1 MLKQSGFDLCS
12 LFNPEDV
19 LLVLIIPAAVDNLY
33 SNHPFSNA
41 KPRCQYPQYTVSAF
55 PRNFRRTYGDLQPLD
70 GYPIPVLGVDN
81 DMNIRVYEM
90 LMKAENTDHV
100 LQQLPLAFLVIPAVC
115 ADNRHIYRESLRP
128 QPAVLHQA
136 LYRQGV
142 LLICGLRMERTVEG
156 RHAKEHI
163 GCFFAV
169 LFEFSD

>member
-90 LMKAENTDHV
+90 YSSSSRSLFWLFRPFVPITGIYTGNLCDRSQQCSIRRCTVKAYSSSVVSGWSALLKADMPRNT
-100 LQQLPLAFLVIPAVC
+100 
-115 ADNRHIYRESLRP
+115 
-128 QPAVLHQA
+128 
-136 LYRQGV
+136 
-142 LLICGLRMERTVEG
+142 
-156 RHAKEHI
+156 
-163 GCFFAV
+163 
-169 LFEFSD
+169 